1 MSALKPVTATP
12 ARAIVFLAFAAF
24 SSQAMVRVADPLLP
38 QIAADIGAT
47 IGTASVVISAYAAS
61 HGLTQL
67 FGSPIGDRFPKFIL
81 VTLFCGLCGVATLA
95 CGFSRTLTELG
106 IARLACGLTAG
117 MIIPLAMAFIGD
129 AVPYEDRQ
137 PVLGRFLAGQIM
149 GLVGGQV
156 IGGVVGDY
164 FGWRNV
170 FVFVAGL
177 FALAVAMLMF
187 ELLRN
192 PLTRIAP
199 QPETKS
205 RGFAADYAAVFGSP
219 WARIV
224 VFGVFLEAAIMFSA
238 FAYIGADLHT
248 RLGLSFSAVGAVLAA
263 FGIGGLTYVL
273 TVRQLVDRLGQ
284 IGLVIA
290 GGAMLTLSFLALAL
304 APVWWI
310 SFAAIAV
317 IGLAFYMVHNTLQVN
332 ATQMAPTARA
342 TAIGIFSSALYVGQ
356 GAGVAAAAPIFDR
369 YGAVPIFLMAAFS
382 WPLLCWWFS
391 AKLRRR
397 IAL

>member
-1 MSALKPVTATP
+1 MSVSKPPPATP
-12 ARAIVFLAFAAF
+12 ARAIAFLAFAAF
-24 SSQAMVRVADPLLP
+24 ASQAMVRVADPLLP
-38 QIAADIGAT
+38 QIAADVGTTIGA
-47 IGTASVVISAYAAS
+47 ASIVISAYAVS

-67 FGSPIGDRFPKFIL
+67 FGSPIGDRFPKFVL
-81 VTLFCGLCGVATLA
+81 VALLCALCGAATLA

-106 IARLACGLTAG
+106 LARLACGLTAG

-129 AVPYEDRQ
+129 TVPYEDRQ
-137 PVLGRFLAGQIM
+137 PVLGRFLAGQIT

-170 FVFVAGL
+170 FVFVSGL
-177 FALAVAMLMF
+177 FALAVALLVF

-192 PLTRIAP
+192 PLTRVAP
-199 QPETKS
+199 QPAAKS
-205 RGFAADYAAVFGSP
+205 RGFAADYAAVLGSP
-219 WARIV
+219 WARVIV
-224 VFGVFLEAAIMFSA
+224 LGVFLEAAIMFSA
-238 FAYIGADLHT
+238 FAYIGADLHA
-248 RLGLSFSAVGAVLAA
+248 RMGLSFSAVGAVLAA

-284 IGLVIA
+284 VGLVIA

-304 APVWWI
+304 APAWWV
-310 SFAAIAV
+310 SFGAIAA

-332 ATQMAPTARA
+332 ATQMAPAARS

-356 GAGVAAAAPIFDR
+356 GAGVAAAAPIVDR
-369 YGAVPIFLMAAFS
+369 YGAVPIFLTAALA
-382 WPLLCWWFS
+382 WPLLCWWIS
-391 AKLRRR
+391 AKLRAR
-397 IAL
+397 A

>member
-1 MSALKPVTATP
+1 MSAPKPGPGTP
-12 ARAIVFLAFAAF
+12 TRAIVFLAFAGFA
-24 SSQAMVRVADPLLP
+24 SQAMVRVADPLLP
-38 QIAADIGAT
+38 QIAADIGT
-47 IGTASVVISAYAAS
+47 TVGTASIVTSAYAVS

-81 VTLFCGLCGVATLA
+81 VALLCGLCGVATLA

-129 AVPYEDRQ
+129 TVPYEDRQ
-137 PVLGRFLAGQIM
+137 PVLGRFLAGQIS

-177 FALAVAMLMF
+177 FALAVVLLVF
-187 ELLRN
+187 ELLSN
-192 PLTRIAP
+192 PMTRRAP
-199 QPETKS
+199 QRLEQ
-205 RGFAADYAAVFGSP
+205 RLGFAGEYAAVFGNP

-224 VFGVFLEAAIMFSA
+224 VLAVFLEAAIMFSA

-248 RLGLSFSAVGAVLAA
+248 RMGLSFSSVGAVLAA

-273 TVRQLVDRLGQ
+273 TVGQLVNRLGQ
-284 IGLVIA
+284 VGLVIT
-290 GGAMLTLSFLALAL
+290 GGTMLTLSFLALAL
-304 APVWWI
+304 APVWWL

-332 ATQMAPTARA
+332 ATQMAPRARA

-369 YGAVPIFLMAAFS
+369 FGAVPLFLIAALA

-391 AKLRRR
+391 AKLRKRT
-397 IAL
+397 

>member
-1 MSALKPVTATP
+1 MSTPQPVATP
-12 ARAIVFLAFAAF
+12 ARAIVFLAFAGFA
-24 SSQAMVRVADPLLP
+24 SQAMVRVADPLLP
-38 QIAADIGAT
+38 QIAADIGT
-47 IGTASVVISAYAAS
+47 TVGTASVVTSAYAVS

-81 VTLFCGLCGVATLA
+81 IAVLCGLCGAATLA
-95 CGFSRTLTELG
+95 CGLSRTLTELG

-129 AVPYEDRQ
+129 SVRYEDRQ

-170 FVFVAGL
+170 FAFIAGL
-177 FALAVAMLMF
+177 FALAVALLVF
-187 ELLRN
+187 ELLCN
-192 PLTRIAP
+192 PVIRIAP

-205 RGFAADYAAVFGSP
+205 RGFAADYAAVLGSA
-219 WARIV
+219 WARIIV
-224 VFGVFLEAAIMFSA
+224 LGVFLEAAIMFSA
-238 FAYIGADLHT
+238 FAYIGADLHA
-248 RLGLSFSAVGAVLAA
+248 RMGLSFSAVGAVLAA
-263 FGIGGLTYVL
+263 FGVGGLTYVL

-304 APVWWI
+304 SPIWWI

-332 ATQMAPTARA
+332 ATQMAPAARA

-369 YGAVPIFLMAAFS
+369 YGAVPIFLIAVFS
-382 WPLLCWWFS
+382 WPLLCWWLAS
-391 AKLRRR
+391 KLRARV
-397 IAL
+397 

>member
-1 MSALKPVTATP
+1 MSAPTPASATP
-12 ARAIVFLAFAAF
+12 ARAIVFLAFAGFA
-24 SSQAMVRVADPLLP
+24 SQTMVRVADPLLP
-38 QIAADIGAT
+38 QIAADIGT
-47 IGTASVVISAYAAS
+47 TVGTASIVISAYAVS

-67 FGSPIGDRFPKFIL
+67 FGSPIGDRFPKFVL
-81 VTLFCGLCGVATLA
+81 VALLCALCGVATLA
-95 CGFSRTLTELG
+95 CGLSRTLTELG

-129 AVPYEDRQ
+129 TVPHKDLQ
-137 PVLGRFLAGQIM
+137 PVLGRFLAGQIT
-149 GLVGGQV
+149 GLVGGQI

-170 FVFVAGL
+170 FVFVAGI
-177 FALAVAMLMF
+177 FALAVALLVF

-192 PLTRIAP
+192 PLTRLAP
-199 QPETKS
+199 APETKS
-205 RGFAADYAAVFGSP
+205 RGFAADYAAVLGNS
-219 WARIV
+219 WARLVIL
-224 VFGVFLEAAIMFSA
+224 GVFLESAIMFSG
-238 FAYIGADLHT
+238 FAYIGADLHA

-273 TVRQLVDRLGQ
+273 TVRQLVNRLGQ
-284 IGLVIA
+284 MGLVIA

-304 APVWWI
+304 APVWWM

-342 TAIGIFSSALYVGQ
+342 TAIGIFSSAIYLGQ

-369 YGAVPIFLMAAFS
+369 YGAVPIFLITALA
-382 WPLLCWWFS
+382 WPVLCWWFS
-391 AKLRRR
+391 ARLRRR
-397 IAL
+397 MTG

>member
-1 MSALKPVTATP
+1 MSVSDPASRTP
-12 ARAIVFLAFAAF
+12 TRAIVFLAFAGFA
-24 SSQAMVRVADPLLP
+24 SQAMVRVADPLLP
-38 QIAADIGAT
+38 QIAADIGTT
-47 IGTASVVISAYAAS
+47 IGTASIVTSAYAVS

-67 FGSPIGDRFPKFIL
+67 FGSPIGDRFPKFVL
-81 VTLFCGLCGVATLA
+81 VALLCGLCGVATVA
-95 CGFSRTLTELG
+95 CGLSRTLTELG

-129 AVPYEDRQ
+129 TVPYEDRQ
-137 PVLGRFLAGQIM
+137 PVLGRFLAGQIT
-149 GLVGGQV
+149 GLVGGQI
-156 IGGVVGDY
+156 IGGVVGDH

-177 FALAVAMLMF
+177 FALAVALLVF

-192 PLTRIAP
+192 PMTRRGPRPA
-199 QPETKS
+199 EK
-205 RGFAADYAAVFGSP
+205 RLGFAGEYAAVLRNP

-224 VFGVFLEAAIMFSA
+224 VLGVFLEAAIMFSA

-248 RLGLSFSAVGAVLAA
+248 RMGLSFSAVGAVLAA
-263 FGIGGLTYVL
+263 FGIGGLAYVL
-273 TVRQLVDRLGQ
+273 TVGQLVNRLGQ
-284 IGLVIA
+284 VGLVIT

-304 APVWWI
+304 APVWWL
-310 SFAAIAV
+310 SFGAIAV

-342 TAIGIFSSALYVGQ
+342 TAIGIFSSALYIGQ
-356 GAGVAAAAPIFDR
+356 GAGVAAAAPIVDR
-369 YGAVPIFLMAAFS
+369 YGAVPVFLIAALA

-391 AKLRRR
+391 AKLRERT
-397 IAL
+397 

>member
-1 MSALKPVTATP
+1 MSVSDPASRTP
-12 ARAIVFLAFAAF
+12 TRAIVFLAFAGFA
-24 SSQAMVRVADPLLP
+24 SQAMVRVADPLLP
-38 QIAADIGAT
+38 QIAADIGTT
-47 IGTASVVISAYAAS
+47 IGTASIVTSAYAIS

-67 FGSPIGDRFPKFIL
+67 FGSPIGDRFPKFVL
-81 VTLFCGLCGVATLA
+81 VALLCGLCGVATVA
-95 CGFSRTLTELG
+95 CGLSRTLTELG

-129 AVPYEDRQ
+129 TVPYEDRQ
-137 PVLGRFLAGQIM
+137 PVLGRFLAGQIT
-149 GLVGGQV
+149 GLVGGQI
-156 IGGVVGDY
+156 IGGVVGDH

-177 FALAVAMLMF
+177 FALAVALLVF

-192 PLTRIAP
+192 PMTRRTPRPA
-199 QPETKS
+199 EK
-205 RGFAADYAAVFGSP
+205 RLGFAGEYAAVLRNP

-224 VFGVFLEAAIMFSA
+224 VLGVFLEAAIMFSA

-248 RLGLSFSAVGAVLAA
+248 RMGLSFSAVGAVLAA
-263 FGIGGLTYVL
+263 FGIGGLAYVL
-273 TVRQLVDRLGQ
+273 TVGQLVNRLGQ
-284 IGLVIA
+284 VGLVIT

-304 APVWWI
+304 APVWWL
-310 SFAAIAV
+310 SFGAIAV

-342 TAIGIFSSALYVGQ
+342 TAIGIFSSALYIGQ
-356 GAGVAAAAPIFDR
+356 GAGVAAAAPIVDR
-369 YGAVPIFLMAAFS
+369 YGAVPVFLIAALA

-391 AKLRRR
+391 AKLRERT
-397 IAL
+397 

>member
-1 MSALKPVTATP
+1 MSASKPAPGTP
-12 ARAIVFLAFAAF
+12 TRAIAFLAFAAF
-24 SSQAMVRVADPLLP
+24 ASQAMVRVADPLLP
-38 QIAADIGAT
+38 QIAADIGT
-47 IGTASVVISAYAAS
+47 TVGTASIVTSAYAIS

-67 FGSPIGDRFPKFIL
+67 FGSPIGDRFPKFVL
-81 VTLFCGLCGVATLA
+81 VALLCGLCGVATLA
-95 CGFSRTLTELG
+95 CGLSRTLTELG

-129 AVPYEDRQ
+129 AVPYENLQ
-137 PVLGRFLAGQIM
+137 PVLGRFLAGQIT
-149 GLVGGQV
+149 GLVGGQI

-177 FALAVAMLMF
+177 FALAVVLLVF
-187 ELLRN
+187 ELLSN
-192 PLTRIAP
+192 PTTRHAP
-199 QPETKS
+199 RPREK
-205 RGFAADYAAVFGSP
+205 RLGFAGEYAVVLGNP

-224 VFGVFLEAAIMFSA
+224 VLAVFLEAAIMFSA

-248 RLGLSFSAVGAVLAA
+248 RMGLSFSAIGAVLAA

-284 IGLVIA
+284 VGLVIT

-304 APVWWI
+304 APVWWL
-310 SFAAIAV
+310 SFGAIAV

-342 TAIGIFSSALYVGQ
+342 TAIGIFSSALYIGQ

-369 YGAVPIFLMAAFS
+369 FGAVPVFLIAALA

-391 AKLRRR
+391 AKLRKRT
-397 IAL
+397 

>member
-1 MSALKPVTATP
+1 MSAAKPASGTP
-12 ARAIVFLAFAAF
+12 TRAIAFLAFAAF
-24 SSQAMVRVADPLLP
+24 ASQAMVRVADPLLP
-38 QIAADIGAT
+38 QIAADIGTT
-47 IGTASVVISAYAAS
+47 IGTASIVTSAYAVS

-67 FGSPIGDRFPKFIL
+67 FGSPIGDRFPKFVL
-81 VTLFCGLCGVATLA
+81 VALLCGLCGVATLA
-95 CGFSRTLTELG
+95 CGLSRTLTELG

-129 AVPYEDRQ
+129 TVPHKDIQ

-149 GLVGGQV
+149 GLVGGQI

-177 FALAVAMLMF
+177 FALAVILLAF

-192 PLTRIAP
+192 PMTRHAP
-199 QPETKS
+199 QPREK
-205 RGFAADYAAVFGSP
+205 RLGFANEYITVLGNP

-224 VFGVFLEAAIMFSA
+224 VFAVFLEAAIMFSA

-248 RLGLSFSAVGAVLAA
+248 RMGLSFSAVGAVLGA

-273 TVRQLVDRLGQ
+273 TVRQLVNRLGQ
-284 IGLVIA
+284 VGLVIT
-290 GGAMLTLSFLALAL
+290 GGAILTLSFLALAL
-304 APVWWI
+304 APFWWL
-310 SFAAIAV
+310 SFGSIAV

-356 GAGVAAAAPIFDR
+356 GIGVAAAAPIVDR
-369 YGAVPIFLMAAFS
+369 YGAVPVFFIAALA
-382 WPLLCWWFS
+382 WPLLCWWFA
-391 AKLRRR
+391 AKLRQRT
-397 IAL
+397 